1 MGMKENII
9 DKLNESLQN
18 DLIDVTNESHLH
30 NTPPGSESHFKVV
43 VVSEAFE
50 GKMPVKRHQMIYGL
64 LADELREQIH
74 ALALH
79 TYTPVEWQTRNQTA
93 PTSPDCRGGSK
104 K

>member
-1 MGMKENII
+1 MKENII

-30 NTPPGSESHFKVV
+30 NTPPGSESHFKLVI
-43 VVSEAFE
+43 VSEAFQE
-50 GKMPVKRHQMIYGL
+50 KLPVKRHQMIYGL

-79 TYTPVEWQTRNQTA
+79 TYTPAEWQARNQLA
-93 PTSPDCRGGSK
+93 PVSPDCRGGSK